1 MASGVVTADFE
12 QIELAARAEDG
23 SWIPVAIEDAGFEA
37 GSDASGGWR
46 RAGTSK
52 NVAITRPGER
62 APEGRQFLR
71 MSPPTSAAPTA
82 ASTQLSTSEL
92 FDSPPRTGAHVDVDL
107 GLGLR
112 ARVSL
117 ALTEGEAVEDAKGS
131 NALSKL
137 RAALSSV
144 PASGDQPDLDTRL
157 ADVVVA
163 WNVFRHFY
171 PYRTEARVEWD
182 ARLRPQL
189 ELAYDATTR
198 EAHRDAL
205 RLLVADLRDGH
216 GSVVDPRGGGNRG
229 ALPVQF
235 GVIEKQLVV
244 TATAAPANAPVGAV
258 VSSVDG
264 VPATKR
270 LADAIRLASGS
281 TQWKETRALQEINSC
296 SAGSAVKLV
305 IDTGAGPNPTSLTCD
320 AKQPPPE
327 KRPAPVTELMSGIW
341 YVDLTRARMPEVT
354 PILDKL
360 AGATGV
366 VFDVRGYPTD
376 AGAQILPHLLGT
388 SEADRWMHVNKIVG
402 PFGESA
408 GWQSMGWNITPQSP
422 RVGGKIVFLTDGRAI
437 SYAESVMGYIADRKL
452 GTIVGSA
459 TAGAN
464 GNVVVFVLPGGF
476 RLGFTGMRVT
486 GHDGQAPHHLVGIKP
501 DIPITPT
508 IAGLRAGRDEVL
520 DRALSA
526 IRGQ

>member
-1 MASGVVTADFE
+1 MVADRQANSANGLLRQHGQPAHSRFGVEGYAIEGPVAQDATGIAFGVMASGVVTADFE

-52 NVAITRPGER
+52 KSRSLGRASVRPKADSFSACRRRPALRQPRRPLSCRR
-62 APEGRQFLR
+62 ASCSIARHAPV
-71 MSPPTSAAPTA
+71 PTSM
-82 ASTQLSTSEL
+82 SIFVS
-92 FDSPPRTGAHVDVDL
+92 
-107 GLGLR
+107 GLR

-131 NALSKL
+131 NALE
-137 RAALSSV
+137 AARCALQRSSLWRPARSGHTTRRRRRRVERVPSLLSV
-144 PASGDQPDLDTRL
+144 
-157 ADVVVA
+157 
-163 WNVFRHFY
+163 W
-171 PYRTEARVEWD
+171 TEARVEWD

-281 TQWKETRALQEINSC
+281 AQWKETRALQEINSC
-296 SAGSAVKLV
+296 SAGPAVKLV

-320 AKQPPPE
+320 AKH
-327 KRPAPVTELMSGIW
+327 R
-341 YVDLTRARMPEVT
+341 RRRN
-354 PILDKL
+354 
-360 AGATGV
+360 
-366 VFDVRGYPTD
+366 VR
-376 AGAQILPHLLGT
+376 H
-388 SEADRWMHVNKIVG
+388 
-402 PFGESA
+402 
-408 GWQSMGWNITPQSP
+408 QSRN
-422 RVGGKIVFLTDGRAI
+422 
-437 SYAESVMGYIADRKL
+437 
-452 GTIVGSA
+452 
-459 TAGAN
+459 
-464 GNVVVFVLPGGF
+464 
-476 RLGFTGMRVT
+476 
-486 GHDGQAPHHLVGIKP
+486 
-501 DIPITPT
+501 
-508 IAGLRAGRDEVL
+508 
-520 DRALSA
+520 
-526 IRGQ
+526 